1 MMSKLELATAIGC
14 LFKTSQVFKNPTF
27 SSVYHKYMIP
37 VSEEIINM
45 VLSFVQV
52 KRNGQPLELAVDVG
66 CGTGRY
72 TTPLAPHFKKVLG
85 IDISESQINLANQYN
100 LLDNV
105 SYMVAPA
112 EKLPIENDSVDLVTA
127 GIAAQ
132 FFRVDEFASE
142 ATRVLKKKGCLA
154 LHGVYPVFEI
164 EYKDLSHDLTV
175 VMSEVCEILYTYA
188 EKYIEDVF
196 CQYKSIYEVIPIKDK
211 QWITDIP
218 VKFQMS
224 IPKIMGFIQSIILYQ
239 VFLEKDVKGAEQLLQ
254 QTEKRFQDILGE
266 NADSAWLTMHV
277 KHYCVLACKD

>member
-1 MMSKLELATAIGC
+1 MASKL
-14 LFKTSQVFKNPTF
+14 FKNKTF

-37 VSEEIINM
+37 VSKEIINM
-45 VLSFVQV
+45 VLDFVQV
-52 KRNGQPLELAVDVG
+52 KRNGQPLEMAVDGG

-72 TTPLAPHFKKVLG
+72 TIPLAPHFKKIQG

-112 EKLPIENDSVDLVTA
+112 EKLPAENNSVDLVNA
-127 GIAAQ
+127 GLAAHW
-132 FFRVDEFASE
+132 FKVDKFASE
-142 ATRVLKKKGCLA
+142 AARVLKKKGCLA
-154 LHGVYPVFEI
+154 LHGFYPTNKI

-175 VMSEVCEILYTYA
+175 VMSEVWDILRP
-188 EKYIEDVF
+188 YIDKDTEHIF
-196 CQYKSIYEVIPIKDK
+196 CQYKSIYEAIPQKDK
-211 QWITDIP
+211 QLITDIP

-224 IPKIMGFIQSIILYQ
+224 IPEIMGLIQSICFYLI
-239 VFLEKDVKGAEQLLQ
+239 FLEKDVKGAEQLLQ

-266 NADSAWLTMHV
+266 NADSAQLTMHV